1 MIISHGIDRCIR
13 IATQIHFFAKGRVS
27 ALPFLT
33 TNYKK
38 NTIMTKFKC
47 PCKYTYDP
55 EKGDPKQNIPPGT
68 PFEELP
74 DTWRCPRC
82 KRKKE
87 KFVAVEE

>member
-1 MIISHGIDRCIR
+1 M
-13 IATQIHFFAKGRVS
+13 
-27 ALPFLT
+27 ALPVLIL
-33 TNYKK
+33 KRK
-38 NTIMTKFKC
+38 NDMTKFKC

-87 KFVAVEE
+87 KFTPVEE

>member
-1 MIISHGIDRCIR
+1 LCRQSAASGNQPSKTRKTRGDFQ
-13 IATQIHFFAKGRVS
+13 QIKI
-27 ALPFLT
+27 T
-33 TNYKK
+33 
-38 NTIMTKFKC
+38 MTKFKC

-68 PFEELP
+68 PFEDLP

-87 KFVAVEE
+87 KFVPVEE